1 MADTYRISAAPLL
14 FTEGA
19 HKGRLSGATFTA
31 TSATGTREWF
41 TINCGQFEDAFT
53 RLMSRSRARVIVAA
67 LMEGDRTEFPG
78 LYTARCETAAGA
90 GWLQVTKATGASDRR
105 PVVAEDAGAD
115 WGYHTDDVNL
125 ALGNLVLDVSSAESS
140 FSAAHPKSR

>member
-19 HKGRLSGATFTA
+19 HKGRLSGVTFTV
-31 TSATGTREWF
+31 TSANNTREWF

-67 LMEGDRTEFPG
+67 LMEGERAEFRG
-78 LYTARCETAAGA
+78 LYTEDQFDRGFVYEWSPVHFVRPLSAGE
-90 GWLQVTKATGASDRR
+90 GH
-105 PVVAEDAGAD
+105 
-115 WGYHTDDVNL
+115 Y
-125 ALGNLVLDVSSAESS
+125 
-140 FSAAHPKSR
+140 SR